1 MVSAGSRLRAPA
13 LLGKGETAPPGARRG
28 VFLRM
33 SGIRAYGAYI
43 PRTRLPLA
51 LIQGRAA
58 KDGGPEKAV
67 AGDDEDVVTMAVA
80 AGLDCLGDL
89 ERNEVDA
96 LIFASTSYAQREKQA
111 ATVVARALDLRR
123 DVQTQDVSG
132 SLRCGSTALEN
143 AVHAVSSGAAR
154 NVLVIASDCR
164 MGSPRGVLEAKLGD
178 GAAAFLVS
186 QDEVIAKLT
195 GAHSVSNEFQ
205 DYWRGDGEN
214 FTHAWE
220 DRFIIQE
227 GYTPAMIEVL
237 KELLAGTGQDINDF
251 KTAAVVSPDARSIGG
266 VMKGVGLSR
275 DQIQDLLI
283 GRVGN
288 TGAAYGLMLLAASLE
303 RAQPGE
309 HVLAASYGDGAHA
322 MAFSVEEPIRNL
334 APRLGISG
342 HLDRRRPLKSYDA
355 YLKSRG
361 LGAGEWETSKDLGL
375 SATIRFRERDADI
388 GFVGARCTSCGQIH
402 FPRQR
407 VCYSCRAKD
416 SFERVRLSDRTGTV
430 LSYTFDFFF
439 PKAEPPTIVVITE
452 VDGCRIQVQMADAE
466 PSDVKLDLPVRFTFR
481 KIHDAGGKP
490 NYFWKALPFSPGDVS

>member
-1 MVSAGSRLRAPA
+1 
-13 LLGKGETAPPGARRG
+13 
-28 VFLRM
+28 M

-67 AGDDEDVVTMAVA
+67 AGDDEDVVTMGVA
-80 AGLDCLGDL
+80 AALDCLGEIDRS
-89 ERNEVDA
+89 EIDA

-111 ATVVARALDLRR
+111 ATVVARALDLKR

-143 AVHAVSSGAAR
+143 AVHAVASGASH

-164 MGSPRGVLEAKLGD
+164 MGSPRGALEAKLGD

-186 QDEVIAKLT
+186 DRDVIASLT

-227 GYTPAMIEVL
+227 GYTPSMVEVVRDLLNSTGKRIE
-237 KELLAGTGQDINDF
+237 DF
-251 KTAAVVSPDARSIGG
+251 ATTAVVSPDARSIGG
-266 VMKGVGLSR
+266 VMKGAGISKEQL
-275 DQIQDLLI
+275 QDLLV

-303 RAQPGE
+303 RARPGE
-309 HVLAASYGDGAHA
+309 NLLAASYGDGAHA
-322 MAFSVEEPIRNL
+322 MAFEVNEEIKSLP
-334 APRLGISG
+334 PRLGVSG
-342 HLDRRRPLKSYDA
+342 HLDRRRPLKSYDS

-361 LGAGEWETSKDLGL
+361 LGAGEWETTKDLGL

-388 GFVGARCTSCGQIH
+388 GFVGAKCTACGQIH
-402 FPRQR
+402 FPKQR
-407 VCYSCRAKD
+407 VCYSCRSKD
-416 SFERVRLSDRTGTV
+416 SFERVRLSDRTGVV

-466 PSDVKLDLPVRFTFR
+466 PADVKLDLPVRFTFR

>member
-1 MVSAGSRLRAPA
+1 
-13 LLGKGETAPPGARRG
+13 
-28 VFLRM
+28 M

-80 AGLDCLGDL
+80 AGLDCLGSIDRD
-89 ERNEVDA
+89 EIDA

-111 ATVVARALDLRR
+111 ATVVARAMDLRR

-143 AVHAVSSGAAR
+143 AVHAVASGAAR
-154 NVLVIASDCR
+154 NVLVVAADCR
-164 MGSPRGVLEAKLGD
+164 MGSPRGALEAKLGD

-186 QDEVIAKLT
+186 DTDVIAHFE
-195 GAHSVSNEFQ
+195 GAHSVANEFQ

-214 FTHAWE
+214 FTHTWE

-227 GYTPAMIEVL
+227 GYTPAMVEVL
-237 KELLAGTGQDINDF
+237 RELLAKTGRAVSDF
-251 KTAAVVSPDARSIGG
+251 ASAAIVSPDARSIGG
-266 VMKGVGLSR
+266 VMKALDLGREQL
-275 DQIQDLLI
+275 QDLLI

-309 HVLAASYGDGAHA
+309 HLLTASYGDGAHA
-322 MAFSVEEPIRNL
+322 MAFEVQKAIEALP
-334 APRLGISG
+334 PRLGVSG
-342 HLDRRRPLKSYDA
+342 HLDRRRPLKSYDS

-361 LGAGEWETSKDLGL
+361 LAAGEWETGKDLGL

-388 GFVGARCTSCGQIH
+388 GFVGEKCTVCEQIH

-407 VCYSCRAKD
+407 VCYSCRTKD

-466 PSDVKLDLPVRFTFR
+466 PADVKLDLPVKFTFR

-490 NYFWKALPFSPGDVS
+490 NYFWKAVPFSPGDVS

>member
-1 MVSAGSRLRAPA
+1 
-13 LLGKGETAPPGARRG
+13 
-28 VFLRM
+28 M

-80 AGLDCLGDL
+80 AGIDCLGEID
-89 ERNEVDA
+89 RNDVDA
-96 LIFASTSYAQREKQA
+96 LVFASTSYAQREKQA
-111 ATVVARALDLRR
+111 ATVVARALDLKR

-143 AVHAVSSGAAR
+143 AIHAVSSGAAH
-154 NVLVIASDCR
+154 NVLVVAADCR
-164 MGSPRGVLEAKLGD
+164 MGSPRGALEAKLGD

-186 QDEVIAKLT
+186 GTDVIAKLD
-195 GAHSVSNEFQ
+195 GAHSVANEFQ

-237 KELLAGTGQDINDF
+237 SALLEKTGHGIGDF
-251 KTAAVVSPDARSIGG
+251 ASAAIVAPDARSIGG
-266 VMKGVGLSR
+266 VMKGLGLGR
-275 DQIQDLLI
+275 DQVQDLLI

-303 RAQPGE
+303 RARSGDR
-309 HVLAASYGDGAHA
+309 LLTAAYGDGAHA
-322 MAFSVEEPIRNL
+322 MAFEVQKAIESL
-334 APRLGISG
+334 APRLGVSG
-342 HLDRRRPLKSYDA
+342 HLDRRRPLKSYDS

-361 LGAGEWETSKDLGL
+361 LAAGEWETGKDLGL
-375 SATIRFRERDADI
+375 SATIRYRERDADI
-388 GFVGARCTSCGQIH
+388 GFVGERCTACGQIH
-402 FPRQR
+402 FPKQR
-407 VCYSCRAKD
+407 VCYSCRSKD
-416 SFERVRLSDRTGTV
+416 TFERVRLSDRTGVV

-452 VDGCRIQVQMADAE
+452 VDGCRIQVQMADTE
-466 PSDVKLDLPVRFTFR
+466 PADVKLDLPVKFTFR

-490 NYFWKALPFSPGDVS
+490 NYFWKALPFSAGDVS